1 MSGLHSHGGHSH
13 GGGFHDPESLGN
25 ARIAPEKAARL
36 MRLATYASVSVAV
49 VLIVAKLAAWL
60 ITDSV
65 SLLST
70 LIDSM
75 LDALASL
82 VNLFAVH
89 HALQPADD
97 EHRFGHGKAEPL
109 SGLAQ
114 AGFIAGSAAFLL
126 IESGQRIF
134 NPRPIENVDTGLWVM
149 GLSIL
154 LTVILVIFQRYVVR
168 QTGSV
173 AIRAD
178 SLHYQTDILV
188 NISVIASL
196 LVATRLG
203 WDLADPIFAI
213 GIAGYIGWGA
223 WQIVVTALDIL
234 MDRELPDE
242 EREKIKDL
250 ATSVPGVRSIHDLKT
265 RTSGTQKFIQLH
277 VVMNPRITLHAAH
290 EIAEGVIAVL
300 KTAYPDADV
309 LVHEDPDGHDEDV
322 EFVE

>member
-1 MSGLHSHGGHSH
+1 MTAPNHSHGGVHNP
-13 GGGFHDPESLGN
+13 GTLAN

-49 VLIVAKLAAWL
+49 ILICAKITAWL
-60 ITDSV
+60 LTDSV

-89 HALQPADD
+89 HALQPADH

-126 IESGQRIF
+126 IEAGKRIVH
-134 NPRPIENVDTGLWVM
+134 PREIENVDAGLWVM
-149 GLSIL
+149 GLSII
-154 LTVILVIFQRYVVR
+154 LTFVLVIFQRYVVR

-178 SLHYQTDILV
+178 SLHYQTDIMV
-188 NISVIASL
+188 NVSVVASL
-196 LVATRLG
+196 LVVTEMG
-203 WDLADPIFAI
+203 WKQADPIFAI
-213 GIAGYIGWGA
+213 CIAAYIGWGA
-223 WQIVVTALDIL
+223 WQIVAHALDIL

-242 EREKIKDL
+242 EREEIKNVAL
-250 ATSVPGVRSIHDLKT
+250 SIAGVRSIHDLKT
-265 RTSGTQKFIQLH
+265 RTSGTQKFIQMH
-277 VVMNPRITLHAAH
+277 VVMDPRITLLAAH
-290 EIAEGVIAVL
+290 EIAEGVISKL
-300 KTAYPDADV
+300 QDAYPDAEV

-322 EFVE
+322 EFIE